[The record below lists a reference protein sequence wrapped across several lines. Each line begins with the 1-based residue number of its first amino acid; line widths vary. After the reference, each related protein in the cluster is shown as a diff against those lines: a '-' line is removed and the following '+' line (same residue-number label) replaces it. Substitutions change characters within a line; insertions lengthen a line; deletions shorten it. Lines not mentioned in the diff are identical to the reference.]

1 MKQNHEIFCSFPVR
15 EMRPT
20 CDDHNF
26 SKSRSWIASFG
37 TFAGLGLGIQGFF
50 SQIDRLRCA
59 GRIRKN
65 DFVCCSLLFFVGER
79 SWRFWIIRRARRAVV
94 GCRKMR
100 VFDEISLFFCYFK
113 QEEVEMRINSKTEL
127 G

>member
-1 MKQNHEIFCSFPVR
+1 MLEVVFEVTKIKQNHEIFCSFPVR

-65 DFVCCSLLFFVGER
+65 DFVYCSLLFFVGGEILEVLDYSAR
-79 SWRFWIIRRARRAVV
+79 AARRC
-94 GCRKMR
+94 G
-100 VFDEISLFFCYFK
+100 L
-113 QEEVEMRINSKTEL
+113 SKNACF
-127 G
+127 